1 MDSLREQHAAAIP
14 CFRAASGLVVV
25 GLRAPVRDRRGCRHE
40 LAQLPG
46 GHELMQLLRRRAEAM
61 LQDDSQRDVARRL
74 DQALAARQGDL
85 ERFLEQDVLA
95 CLRAALD
102 ELEMRV
108 RRREDQDRIDRAVVD
123 DGLQLLRQRKVEILR
138 EPVAPFL

>member
-1 MDSLREQHAAAIP
+1 
-14 CFRAASGLVVV
+14 
-25 GLRAPVRDRRGCRHE
+25 
-40 LAQLPG
+40 
-46 GHELMQLLRRRAEAM
+46 MQLLRRRAEAM